1 MQDMD
6 FTLFTYKQLSQEL
19 RKANYSFLSLEQYCN
34 AKELPKRFIILRH
47 DIDRKSG
54 NALKINIR

>member
-19 RKANYSFLSLEQYCN
+19 RKTNYFLSLEQYCN

-47 DIDRKSG
+47 DVDRKPG